1 MQYKASDWVS
11 EFIEVGLREV
21 NRLDMIVQA
30 RDVDTAMS
38 RMVPEI
44 QGATKAQGVP
54 LSDEEEAALVPVMT
68 LFSSPTMMS
77 KHRADVQLYME
88 ACLAR
93 TVLKEGNFL
102 VTEDHK
108 FFRFFLFS
116 PTAEKALYSVATK
129 TLNLSDGVKVKMAG
143 ELIEGM

>member
-21 NRLDMIVQA
+21 NWLDMIVQA

-54 LSDEEEAALVPVMT
+54 LTDEEEAALVPIMI
-68 LFSSPTMMS
+68 LFSCPTMS
-77 KHRADVQLYME
+77 KHQADVQLYME
-88 ACLAR
+88 ACLAH
-93 TVLKEGNFL
+93 TELKEGNFL

>member
-1 MQYKASDWVS
+1 
-11 EFIEVGLREV
+11 
-21 NRLDMIVQA
+21 
-30 RDVDTAMS
+30 MS
-38 RMVPEI
+38 QI
-44 QGATKAQGVP
+44 D
-54 LSDEEEAALVPVMT
+54 SALVPVMT